1 MGRHKL
7 GSKAFAVLDR
17 NGVGMMTPEML
28 WNFVLSGALGLIGW
42 VLKNHVEE
50 VKRLQILLNR
60 TREEVARDYVTKTDV
75 QSSMNMLIARIDNLD
90 KKIDEL
96 MRNLAK

>member
-1 MGRHKL
+1 
-7 GSKAFAVLDR
+7 
-17 NGVGMMTPEML
+17 MTTEML
-28 WNFVLSGALGLIGW
+28 WSLCLSAALGLIGW

-60 TREEVARDYVTKTDV
+60 TREEVARDYVTRSEMHTD
-75 QSSMNMLIARIDNLD
+75 MNRVISRLDNLD

-96 MRNLAK
+96 MRSLAK

>member
-1 MGRHKL
+1 
-7 GSKAFAVLDR
+7 
-17 NGVGMMTPEML
+17 MMTPEML

>member
-1 MGRHKL
+1 
-7 GSKAFAVLDR
+7 
-17 NGVGMMTPEML
+17 MMTPEML

-60 TREEVARDYVTKTDV
+60 TREEIARDYVTKTDV
-75 QSSMNMLIARIDNLD
+75 QSSMNMLIVRIDNLD

>member
-1 MGRHKL
+1 
-7 GSKAFAVLDR
+7 
-17 NGVGMMTPEML
+17 MTPEML

-42 VLKNHVEE
+42 VLKNHVDE

-60 TREEVARDYVTKTDV
+60 TREEVARDYVTKTDMHTD
-75 QSSMNMLIARIDNLD
+75 MNRVITRLDNLD

-96 MRNLAK
+96 MRSLAR

>member
-1 MGRHKL
+1 
-7 GSKAFAVLDR
+7 
-17 NGVGMMTPEML
+17 MT
-28 WNFVLSGALGLIGW
+28 GALGLIGW

-60 TREEVARDYVTKTDV
+60 TREEVARDYVTRADV
-75 QSSMNMLIARIDNLD
+75 HADINRVLTRLDNLD

-96 MRNLAK
+96 MRSVAR

>member
-1 MGRHKL
+1 
-7 GSKAFAVLDR
+7 
-17 NGVGMMTPEML
+17 MTPEML
-28 WNFVLSGALGLIGW
+28 WSAGLSAALGLIGW

-60 TREEVARDYVTKTDV
+60 TREEVARDYVTRADMHTD
-75 QSSMNMLIARIDNLD
+75 MNRVISRLDNLD

-96 MRNLAK
+96 MRSLSR

>member
-1 MGRHKL
+1 
-7 GSKAFAVLDR
+7 
-17 NGVGMMTPEML
+17 MTTEML
-28 WNFVLSGALGLIGW
+28 WSAGLSAVIGLISW

-60 TREEVARDYVTKTDV
+60 TREEVAKDYVTKTDV

-96 MRNLAK
+96 MRSLAK